1 METKAAAKWEQV
13 RDRLEQEGWQVK
25 CTRVYLAEARRAGH
39 IEQATG
45 ATEDEA
51 FGQLCQMT
59 LQDSVDGCP

>member
-1 METKAAAKWEQV
+1 MTTKAAAKWEQV

-45 ATEDEA
+45 DTQDEA
-51 FGQLCQMT
+51 FDQLCQMT

>member
-1 METKAAAKWEQV
+1 MSGRTEE
-13 RDRLEQEGWQVK
+13 VK

-45 ATEDEA
+45 ATRDDA